1 VRVIVCGGRTYGS
14 SLDERNLLRH
24 TLDDHQ
30 ITELINGGAGGADY
44 WARHWAKSRRILVT
58 TIDAEWDKFG
68 LHAGPIRNTAMLK
81 LKPDLVIAFPGG
93 KGTADMV
100 RQARAAGVPV
110 NGVE

>member
-1 VRVIVCGGRTYGS
+1 VRVIVCGGRTYGRFIA
-14 SLDERNLLRH
+14 ERKLLRH

-30 ITELINGGAGGADY
+30 ITELVNGGAGGADY
-44 WARHWAKSRRILVT
+44 WARHWTKLRGIPVT
-58 TIDAEWDKFG
+58 TINAEWDKFG

-110 NGVE
+110 KEIE